1 LEKWTYVPSYV
12 ICASS
17 GSNLPADELKN
28 GAKYTLRDID
38 QGVRFVLGAFDKQP
52 VEKEVII
59 EGVEIE
65 GNEETATVVGVGTA
79 RTPAKETG

>member
-1 LEKWTYVPSYV
+1 
-12 ICASS
+12 
-17 GSNLPADELKN
+17 
-28 GAKYTLRDID
+28 
-38 QGVRFVLGAFDKQP
+38 VRFVLGAFDKQP

-65 GNEETATVVGVGTA
+65 GNEETATVVGVDTA